1 MDKPG
6 QLLKQA
12 REAKSLSVDVIAQR
26 LRLEPKVVQA
36 LEEDNYDLFPAT
48 AYTRGYLRNFAKQ
61 VEIDPEKVIAAFN
74 EVAADGP
81 LLEPHVTQ
89 TQPQASSND
98 KSVKVVTYSIVIA
111 SCLLLLLWWNSQ
123 RADED
128 ERVELTPIND
138 SVESSAPVV
147 TGGQHSLS
155 LQNEQVQETDSEA
168 AENNL
173 SLEASEAAE
182 TSEPRAIEHDFGVI
196 YLNEMPT
203 PPTLTEPTQ
212 SDAEETDDLSSEPM
226 SIDVAEQSAV
236 EQTEPEADISTE
248 NTLETVTQDLSSPT
262 LEAELANDAIKI
274 DFSAESWVEIRDGTS
289 SLLYSGLAQAGEQI
303 SVSGVMPYKVVVG
316 RASSAMFLYQG
327 EPLDLEPLTRG
338 QVARFV
344 IDETGA
350 HR

>member
-48 AYTRGYLRNFAKQ
+48 AYTRGYLRNYAKQ

-138 SVESSAPVV
+138 SLESSAPVV
-147 TGGQHSLS
+147 TGGQHSLN
-155 LQNEQVQETDSEA
+155 LQNEQVQEA
-168 AENNL
+168 V
-173 SLEASEAAE
+173 AE
-182 TSEPRAIEHDFGVI
+182 TRENDLSVEVKDSASIKEPQSLEHDFGVV
-196 YLNEMPT
+196 YLNELPS
-203 PPTLTEPTQ
+203 PPVLPETQ
-212 SDAEETDDLSSEPM
+212 ELAESAD
-226 SIDVAEQSAV
+226 DVAVREISAQASSTFEESETVSV
-236 EQTEPEADISTE
+236 ER
-248 NTLETVTQDLSSPT
+248 TLETVTQDLSSPT